1 MTSLTIKDLSHQKAL
16 TNETLRA
23 VRGGSN
29 FNFGNVN
36 AAFGGGFASPAI
48 IVAPVIQT
56 DTKIDIPTF
65 QNFGGL
71 QVLKGLQIPGTNPT
85 PV

>member
-1 MTSLTIKDLSHQKAL
+1 MASLTITDRSHHQTLSNDAL
-16 TNETLRA
+16 SA

-48 IVAPVIQT
+48 VVAPVIQT
-56 DTKIDIPTF
+56 DTKIDIPTL

-71 QVLKGLQIPGTNPT
+71 QFLKGLF
-85 PV
+85 